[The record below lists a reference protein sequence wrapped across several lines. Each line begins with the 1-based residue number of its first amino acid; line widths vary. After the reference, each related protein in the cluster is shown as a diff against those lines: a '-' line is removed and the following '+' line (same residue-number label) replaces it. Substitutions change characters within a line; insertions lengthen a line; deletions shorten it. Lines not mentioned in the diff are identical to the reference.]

1 MNDKSMFKNCD
12 KRIDFIQKEVDAMKQ
27 NKTRS
32 FADMLLYRSM
42 DSHLTDPKAETLK
55 QDSRHPLI
63 AFFELRLKGSEVD
76 FGSIPLELLGAI
88 STNLAAL
95 IQRATHK
102 IASGKDSK
110 KVPYDVK
117 SSLNLRLA
125 DLSPGS
131 TKLGVT
137 FSTGIAELVE
147 TVPSKAVKGIF
158 DLLLSDDDNNFMNHV
173 AEIGYNSTVSLKR
186 IVEECDKHNLT
197 FDASWTGPF
206 SNGTK
211 VATIDSN
218 KIKYLVSRLTSTIS
232 SPPITETVTGELVVL
247 SKYGKL
253 ELDVGGEHLKASYPI
268 EMLDLIQKKH
278 KVGQIVSLLVETTE
292 IHNDRIGLYRKNH
305 LVKSVL

>member
-1 MNDKSMFKNCD
+1 MNDKSMFKNSD
-12 KRIDFIQKEVDAMKQ
+12 NRIDFIQKEVNAMKA
-27 NKTRS
+27 NKDRS

-42 DSHLTDPKAETLK
+42 DSHLSDLKAEKLK

-63 AFFELRLKGSEVD
+63 DFLELRLKGSEVD
-76 FGSIPLELLGAI
+76 LGSIPLEILG
-88 STNLAAL
+88 SLTTNLAAL

-102 IASGKDSK
+102 LASGKDSP
-110 KVPYDVK
+110 KVPYDVR

-131 TKLGVT
+131 TRLGVT

-147 TVPSKAVKGIF
+147 TVSSKAVKGIF
-158 DLLLSDDDNNFMNHV
+158 DLLLSDNDNNFMNHV

-186 IVEECDKHNLT
+186 IIEECDKHNLT
-197 FDASWTGPF
+197 FEASWTGPF
-206 SNGTK
+206 SDGAKT
-211 VATIDSN
+211 AILDSN

-232 SPPITETVTGELVVL
+232 SSPVTETITGELVVL

-253 ELDVGGEHLKASYPI
+253 ELDVDGEHIKASYPI
-268 EMLDLIQKKH
+268 EILDLIQRKH
-278 KVGQIVSLLVETTE
+278 KIGQVVSLLMETTE
-292 IHNDRIGLYRKNH
+292 IHNDRIGLYRKNY

>member
-1 MNDKSMFKNCD
+1 MNDKSMFENEA
-12 KRIDFIQKEVDAMKQ
+12 KRIDFIQKEVDVMKS
-27 NKTRS
+27 NKDRS

-42 DSHLTDPKAETLK
+42 DTHLSDLKAEVLK
-55 QDSRHPLI
+55 RDSRHPLI
-63 AFFELRLKGSEVD
+63 DFFELRLKGQEVD
-76 FGSIPLELLGAI
+76 FGTIPLEILGTLA
-88 STNLAAL
+88 TNLAAL

-102 IASGKDSK
+102 ISSGKDSK
-110 KVPYDVK
+110 KVPHDVK

-158 DLLLSDDDNNFMNHV
+158 DLLLSDNDNNFMNHV

-186 IVEECDKHNLT
+186 IIEECDRHNIT

-206 SNGTK
+206 SDGTK
-211 VATIDSN
+211 TATIDSE
-218 KIKYLVSRLTSTIS
+218 KIKYLVSRLSSTVSS
-232 SPPITETVTGELVVL
+232 SPIVETVTGELVVL

-253 ELDVGGEHLKASYPI
+253 ELDVSGERIKAFYPI
-268 EMLDLIQKKH
+268 EMLDSIQSKH
-278 KVGQIVSLLVETTE
+278 KVGQVVSLSIETTE
-292 IHNDRIGLYRKNH
+292 IHNHRIGLYRKNH

>member
-12 KRIDFIQKEVDAMKQ
+12 NRIDFIQKEVDAMKA
-27 NKTRS
+27 NKDRS
-32 FADMLLYRSM
+32 FADRLLYRSM
-42 DSHLTDPKAETLK
+42 DSHLSDLRAEKLK

-63 AFFELRLKGSEVD
+63 DFLELRLKGSEVD
-76 FGSIPLELLGAI
+76 LGSIPLEILGTLT
-88 STNLAAL
+88 TNLAAL
-95 IQRATHK
+95 IQRATNK
-102 IASGKDSK
+102 MASGKDSP
-110 KVPYDVK
+110 KVPHDVR

-158 DLLLSDDDNNFMNHV
+158 DLLLSENDNNFMNHV

-186 IVEECDKHNLT
+186 IIEECDKNNLT
-197 FDASWTGPF
+197 FDANWTGPF
-206 SNGTK
+206 SDGTK
-211 VATIDSN
+211 TATIDSS
-218 KIKYLVSRLTSTIS
+218 KIKYLVSRLSSTIS
-232 SPPITETVTGELVVL
+232 SSPVTEMVTGELVVL

-253 ELDVGGEHLKASYPI
+253 ELDVSGEHVKASYPI
-268 EMLDLIQKKH
+268 ELLDLIQSKYKI
-278 KVGQIVSLLVETTE
+278 GQVISLLIETTE